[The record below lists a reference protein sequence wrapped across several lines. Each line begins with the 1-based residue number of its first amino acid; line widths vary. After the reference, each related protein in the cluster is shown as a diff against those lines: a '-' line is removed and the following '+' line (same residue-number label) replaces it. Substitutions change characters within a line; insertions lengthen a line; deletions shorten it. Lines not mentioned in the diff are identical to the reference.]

1 MKKFFN
7 QVNIYTLVALLCFIR
22 QDVFGAGNIISQG
35 SFVLYFAL
43 SFYYF
48 FVAHS
53 EFGRSK
59 TIKAVDVLLG
69 LFVTYGVLFLITGI
83 DSSWKLAGSPRA
95 YLEGIL
101 DSLLPIYAFYYFGR
115 KGLLSNRWFWFW
127 AVLFFATAYIHYQHS
142 LLTALEAAMD
152 NREEVTNN
160 AGYTFLALIP
170 LMALFRKKPVIQ
182 YAGLGI
188 ISFFV
193 LSGMKRGAI
202 LISGICLLVFIWQ
215 SLKSTQSS
223 RKTIL
228 VLLLSGVLFYVVY
241 HYIENLLLDSSYFNA
256 RILST
261 IEGNSSGRDSIWR
274 EYISFYFNQSNPLRM
289 IFGNGAQGNLHY
301 FGISAHNDWLDI
313 LVEMGII
320 GFIVYFLF
328 WRTLYRTYKD
338 AKISCSKEITIAILM
353 FLIIYVMKSLFSQ
366 SITVLSIYA
375 TSVYGYCI
383 GMYENS
389 KKNTNE

>member
-1 MKKFFN
+1 M
-7 QVNIYTLVALLCFIR
+7 
-22 QDVFGAGNIISQG
+22 FGAGNIISQG
-35 SFVLYFAL
+35 SFVLFFAL
-43 SFYYF
+43 SIYYF

-53 EFGRSK
+53 EFGSSK

-69 LFVTYGVLFLITGI
+69 LFVIYGALFYVTGV

-95 YLEGIL
+95 FLESIL
-101 DSLLPIYAFYYFGR
+101 ESLLPIYTFYYLAR

-127 AVLFFATAYIHYQHS
+127 AVLFFTTAYIHYQQS
-142 LLTALEAAMD
+142 LLSALARAVD

-170 LMALFRKKPVIQ
+170 LMALFKEKPIIQ
-182 YAGLGI
+182 YVGLGI

-202 LISGICLLVFIWQ
+202 LICGICLLVFIRE
-215 SLKSTQSS
+215 SMKSTQSS
-223 RKTIL
+223 RKTFL
-228 VLLLSGVLFYVVY
+228 VLLLSGALIYGVY
-241 HYIENLLLDSSYFNA
+241 HFVENLLLNSSYFSA
-256 RILST
+256 RLLSIL
-261 IEGNSSGRDSIWR
+261 EGNSSGRDTIWS
-274 EYISFYFNQSNPLRM
+274 EFISFYFNQSNPLRM

-301 FGISAHNDWLDI
+301 LGISAHNDWLDI

-338 AKISCSKEITIAILM
+338 ARISCSREITIAMLM
-353 FLIIYVMKSLFSQ
+353 FLIIYIMKSLFSQ
-366 SITVLSIYA
+366 SITVMSIYA
-375 TSVYGYCI
+375 TSVFGYCI
-383 GMYENS
+383 GVYENCRI
-389 KKNTNE
+389 NNNE

>member
-1 MKKFFN
+1 M
-7 QVNIYTLVALLCFIR
+7 
-22 QDVFGAGNIISQG
+22 FGAGNIISQG

-95 YLEGIL
+95 YFESIL

-127 AVLFFATAYIHYQHS
+127 AVLFFATAYIHYQQT
-142 LLTALEAAMD
+142 LITALERALD
-152 NREEVTNN
+152 NREETTNN

-170 LMALFRKKPVIQ
+170 LMALFKEKPIIQ
-182 YAGLGI
+182 YVGLGI

-202 LISGICLLVFIWQ
+202 LICGICLLVFIWQ
-215 SLKSTQSS
+215 SMKSTQSS

-241 HYIENLLLDSSYFNA
+241 HYIENLLLNSSYFSA
-256 RILST
+256 RLLST
-261 IEGNSSGRDSIWR
+261 LEGNSSGRDAIWSDF
-274 EYISFYFNQSNPLRM
+274 ISFYFNQSNPLRM
-289 IFGNGAQGNLHY
+289 IFGNGAQANLHY
-301 FGISAHNDWLDI
+301 MGINAHNDWLNF

-320 GFIVYFLF
+320 GIVVYFLF

-338 AKISCSKEITIAILM
+338 AKISCSKEITIAIVM
-353 FLIIYVMKSLFSQ
+353 FLIIYSIKTLFSY
-366 SITVLSIYA
+366 SITAMSFYA
-375 TSVYGYCI
+375 TSVFGYCI
-383 GMYENS
+383 GVYENN
-389 KKNTNE
+389 KKISNELL